1 LEQQLMKVLHVAA
14 EVFPLIKT
22 GGLADVVGALPQ
34 ALIAEGADARLLLPG
49 LPAITD
55 AVLHQK
61 KICDLG
67 SVFGA
72 VNVSLWLGQMPQ
84 SKVKVYVIRAPY
96 LYAREG
102 GPYQAADGSEWSDN
116 LQRFGLL
123 GWVGAHLGA
132 GDLDP
137 DWTPQVLHAHDWHA
151 AMACAYVAAHPARR
165 VATVYTVHN
174 LAYQGL
180 FAMADFHML
189 GLPARLLAS
198 SGLEFHNQLCL
209 MKAGLKFADRVTT
222 VSPTYAT
229 EIATPEFGCGLDGV
243 IRGRGT
249 DVSGILNGVDGSVWN
264 PQTDTS
270 LAHRY
275 SRIDMIGKAEC
286 KRQLQAELGLDVSV
300 KAAMFAVVSRLSS
313 QKGLDLILASLPSL
327 LRDGAQLVVQG
338 SGDPLLEAAF
348 LAAAQQS
355 PKQVAVRIGYDESW
369 AHKLIAGADVMLVP
383 SRFEPCGLTQLYAL
397 RYATVPLVRRVG
409 GLADTVVN
417 ATALSAAAL
426 SQEAATGFVFDDAT
440 ASALQSEVARAL
452 GYFEQPVLWKTLM
465 QQGMAQD
472 FSWQGPA
479 RDYMALYRGILSKW
493 D

>member
-1 LEQQLMKVLHVAA
+1 MKVLHVAA

-49 LPAITD
+49 LPAITE

-61 KICDLG
+61 KICELG

-189 GLPARLLAS
+189 GLPSRLLAS

-222 VSPTYAT
+222 VSPTYAV

-249 DVSGILNGVDGSVWN
+249 DVSGILNGVDGAVWN
-264 PQTDTS
+264 PQTDTG

-275 SRIDMIGKAEC
+275 SRADVSGKAEC
-286 KRQLQAELGLDVSV
+286 KRQLQIELGLDASA
-300 KAAMFAVVSRLSS
+300 KAAVFAVVSRLSS
-313 QKGLDLILASLPSL
+313 QKGLDLVLASLPAMLHS
-327 LRDGAQLVVQG
+327 GAQLVVQG

-348 LAAAQQS
+348 VDAARQHPQ
-355 PKQVAVRIGYDESW
+355 QVAVRIGYDESR

-397 RYATVPLVRRVG
+397 RYGTVPLVRRVG
-409 GLADTVVN
+409 GLADTVVK
-417 ATALSAAAL
+417 ATAISAAGL
-426 SQEAATGFVFDDAT
+426 TQEAATGFVFDEAT
-440 ASALQSEVARAL
+440 ASALQAEVARAL
-452 GYFEQPVLWKTLM
+452 GYFEQPALWATLM

-472 FSWQGPA
+472 FSWKRPA
-479 RDYMALYRGILSKW
+479 RDYMSLYDSIVIKA

>member
-1 LEQQLMKVLHVAA
+1 MKVLHVAA

-137 DWTPQVLHAHDWHA
+137 DWIPQVLHAHDWHA

-189 GLPARLLAS
+189 GLPSRLLAS

-222 VSPTYAT
+222 VSPTYAV

-249 DVSGILNGVDGSVWN
+249 DVSGILNGVDGAVWN
-264 PQTDTS
+264 PQTDTG

-275 SRIDMIGKAEC
+275 SRADVSGKAEC
-286 KRQLQAELGLDVSV
+286 KRQLQTELGLDVSA
-300 KAAMFAVVSRLSS
+300 KAPVFAVVSRLSS
-313 QKGLDLILASLPSL
+313 QKGLDLILASLPAM
-327 LRDGAQLVVQG
+327 LRSGAQLVVQG

-348 LAAAQQS
+348 LEAARQHPQ
-355 PKQVAVRIGYDESW
+355 QVAVRIGYDESW

-397 RYATVPLVRRVG
+397 RYGTVPLVRRVG

-417 ATALSAAAL
+417 ATASQAAEL
-426 SQEAATGFVFDDAT
+426 TLEGATGFVFDEAT
-440 ASALQSEVARAL
+440 ASALQTEVTRAL
-452 GYFEQPVLWKTLM
+452 GYFEQPALWAALM

-472 FSWQGPA
+472 FSWKRPA
-479 RDYMALYRGILSKW
+479 RDYMSLYRGIVIKA